1 MQNSQNEHRETIA
14 SSGDDYPKPMRVMHL
29 ITGLGVGGAETMLAK
44 LLGATT
50 KSRFTSTV
58 VSMIQ
63 PGPMAQTIRSLGVP
77 VDSLGL
83 TRGVPR
89 PSALPALLKL
99 IRDFRPD
106 VLQTWMYHA
115 DILGV
120 LTGRAARVPAV
131 VWNIRGS
138 NLDSRNPGLSF
149 RSVFAAHGFLSRF
162 TSATVVNSAAGM
174 SFHQSHGH
182 HPPRWE
188 QIPNGFDL
196 ARFRADEGAR
206 ARGRAELGLSVDDIA
221 IGMVARFD
229 QAKDHA
235 TFLAAAKLVGDRQP
249 RAVFVLA
256 GTGMTKDNGAIM
268 KQILDAGLGP
278 RVRLLG
284 EYGDPSRLFPC
295 FDIAT
300 LCSHTEGFP
309 NAVGEAMSCEV
320 PCVATNVGDSAL
332 LIGDCGRLV
341 PPRDPNAVAQSWMDL
356 IALGEAGRRRLGAAA
371 RARIEERYSLP
382 RIVAAYETLYRDL
395 LRSRARAG

>member
-1 MQNSQNEHRETIA
+1 VSYSEPI
-14 SSGDDYPKPMRVMHL
+14 RVMHL

-44 LLGATT
+44 LLGGTT
-50 KSRFTSTV
+50 KSRFPSTV
-58 VSMIQ
+58 VSMTQ
-63 PGPMAQTIRSLGVP
+63 PGPLAQTIRSSGIAVH
-77 VDSLGL
+77 SLGL

-99 IRDFRPD
+99 IRDFRPA

-120 LTGRAARVPAV
+120 LAARAARVPVLA
-131 VWNIRGS
+131 WNIRCS
-138 NLDSRNPGLSF
+138 DLDVPNAGLSL

-162 TSATVVNSAAGM
+162 TSATIVNSSAGM
-174 SFHQSHGH
+174 SFHQRHGH

-196 ARFRADEGAR
+196 DRFRADEGIR
-206 ARGRAELGLSVDDIA
+206 IRGRAELGLSADEIA

-229 QAKDHA
+229 RFKDHT
-235 TFLAAAKLVGDRQP
+235 TFLAAAKVLADRQP
-249 RAVFVLA
+249 KSVFVLA
-256 GTGMTKDNGAIM
+256 GKGMTTENGAIM
-268 KQILDAGLGP
+268 RQIHDVGLGP

-284 EYGDPSRLFPC
+284 EYSDPSRLFPC
-295 FDIAT
+295 LDIAT

-320 PCVATNVGDSAL
+320 PCVATDVGDSAL
-332 LIGDCGRLV
+332 LIGDSGRLV

-356 IALGEAGRRRLGAAA
+356 ISLGEAGRRHLGAAA
-371 RARIEERYSLP
+371 RARIEECYSLP
-382 RIVAAYETLYRDL
+382 RIVSAYEALYTDL
-395 LRSRARAG
+395 VRLRGRAG

>member
-1 MQNSQNEHRETIA
+1 
-14 SSGDDYPKPMRVMHL
+14 MHL

-50 KSRFTSTV
+50 QARFPSTV
-58 VSMIQ
+58 VSMTE
-63 PGPMAQTIRSLGVP
+63 PGPLAQTIRSAGIP
-77 VDSLGL
+77 VHTLGL
-83 TRGVPR
+83 TRGI
-89 PSALPALLKL
+89 PSPGALPALFKL
-99 IRDFRPD
+99 IRDFRPA

-120 LTGRAARVPAV
+120 LAARAARVPV
-131 VWNIRGS
+131 LVWNIRCS
-138 NLDSRNPGLSF
+138 DLDFPNAGMSL
-149 RSVFAAHGFLSRF
+149 RSVFAAHGLLSRF
-162 TSATVVNSAAGM
+162 TSATIVNSSAGM
-174 SFHQSHGH
+174 SFHQRHGH

-206 ARGRAELGLSVDDIA
+206 MRGRAELGLSADDIA

-229 QAKDHA
+229 QFKDHT
-235 TFLAAAKLVGDRQP
+235 TFLAAAKLLRDREP
-249 RAVFVLA
+249 RAIFVLA
-256 GTGMTKDNGAIM
+256 GKGLTQDNAAIM
-268 KQILDAGLGP
+268 KQIEDAELGA

-284 EYGDPSRLFPC
+284 EYSDPSRLLPC

-309 NAVGEAMSCEV
+309 NAVGEAMSAEL
-320 PCVATNVGDSAL
+320 PCVATNVGDSPL

-341 PPRDPNAVAQSWMDL
+341 PPRDPEAVAQSWTAL
-356 IALGEAGRRRLGAAA
+356 IALGEAGRRQLGAAA

-382 RIVAAYETLYRDL
+382 RIVAAYEALYTDL
-395 LRSRARAG
+395 VARRAAS

>member
-1 MQNSQNEHRETIA
+1 MQNTHNEPI
-14 SSGDDYPKPMRVMHL
+14 RVMHL

-50 KSRFTSTV
+50 RSRFASSV
-58 VSMIQ
+58 VSMIK
-63 PGPMAQTIRSLGVP
+63 PGPLAQTIQDSGVP
-77 VDSLGL
+77 VHSLGL
-83 TRGVPR
+83 TRGMPR
-89 PSALPALLKL
+89 PGALPALLKL

-106 VLQTWMYHA
+106 VLQAWMYHA
-115 DILGV
+115 DILG
-120 LTGRAARVPAV
+120 LLAARVALVPV
-131 VWNIRGS
+131 LVWNIRCS
-138 NLDSRNPGLSF
+138 NLEFRNVGLSL
-149 RSVFAAHGFLSRF
+149 RSVFAAHGILSRF

-174 SFHQSHGH
+174 SFHQHHGH

-196 ARFRADEGAR
+196 ARFRADEGTR
-206 ARGRAELGLSVDDIA
+206 TRGRAELGLSADDIA

-229 QAKDHA
+229 QVKDHA
-235 TFLAAAKLVGDRQP
+235 TFLAAAKLLGDRQP

-268 KQILDAGLGP
+268 KLIQDAGLGP

-295 FDIAT
+295 LDIAT

-309 NAVGEAMSCEV
+309 NAVGEAMSCEL
-320 PCVATNVGDSAL
+320 PCVATDVGDSAL

-341 PPRDPNAVAQSWMDL
+341 PPRDPNAVAQTWMDL
-356 IALGEAGRRRLGAAA
+356 IALGETGRRQLGAAA

-382 RIVAAYETLYRDL
+382 RIVAAYEALYTEL
-395 LRSRARAG
+395 VQSRARAG